1 VEVTHLARSTAKK
14 KKAASDGGLSSHLK
28 RLISELSLE
37 KLALKDI
44 SSWGTCS

>member
-1 VEVTHLARSTAKK
+1 M
-14 KKAASDGGLSSHLK
+14 AAFLPDLE
-28 RLISELSLE
+28 RLNSELSLE